1 MILPTLSEDQSI
13 TRDSYN
19 CIHMCITLLMSP
31 LIQLS
36 TSGKQTLNLSFK
48 LWAPTLKSDLC
59 SLRGFISHPAL
70 LSPCWKLSG
79 CSSCGGAVILWTHA
93 VDVSPSGSA
102 RGLSL
107 SQGKPSSS
115 SEGEHP
121 LKSQTRVH
129 YIPSSPHLS
138 SHSLPPLPWTPPASL
153 IPTHTV
159 WFSLVCLCPSV
170 AKMNRGK
177 FVLIFSPFL
186 LKWKVTCWKCG
197 YKAGCALFRIAVLFN
212 CLQRHVY
219 NCVTSPF

>member
-1 MILPTLSEDQSI
+1 MLPTLSKDQSI
-13 TRDSYN
+13 TRVSYN
-19 CIHMCITLLMSP
+19 CIHMCITLFMSP

-48 LWAPTLKSDLC
+48 LWAPTLKSDC
-59 SLRGFISHPAL
+59 SLRGVISHPAL

-138 SHSLPPLPWTPPASL
+138 SHSLPPLPWTPSCISNPY
-153 IPTHTV
+153 THC
-159 WFSLVCLCPSV
+159 LVFPSV
-170 AKMNRGK
+170 SLPISSKN
-177 FVLIFSPFL
+177 
-186 LKWKVTCWKCG
+186 
-197 YKAGCALFRIAVLFN
+197 
-212 CLQRHVY
+212 
-219 NCVTSPF
+219 